1 MIETNVPFRKPKSNN
16 AMTAM
21 MQKFIERTF
30 KIVDDVVIDF
40 TNNKV
45 GIRTKA
51 NDILTCSP
59 VYSDPVPVAE
69 GEPAQPQS
77 IVDWELSQN
86 IFGEMGFD
94 IPAFA
99 QARSFNDVKLGDII
113 LDAAGKTFG
122 WVIEKKVKSLL
133 VKRPSG
139 TSTTYTA
146 PNVAMMGTGAP
157 TYMVI
162 SSMMGGEMGTMLPM
176 IMMMKEGGKD
186 LKKMLPFMMM
196 ANQGQGAAGL
206 NAMMPIMMMMGDSD
220 SDMEKL
226 LPMMMMMN
234 PGMMNQMT
242 GVPTQGTTTDQAAAQ
257 QANPMS
263 GMMMQN
269 NMMQMMMMQ
278 SFMGK

>member
-1 MIETNVPFRKPKSNN
+1 MIETNVPFIKPKTNK
-16 AMTAM
+16 AMSSM

-45 GIRTKA
+45 GIRTKD
-51 NDILTCSP
+51 NDIITCSP
-59 VYSDPVPVAE
+59 VYAETIPE
-69 GEPAQPQS
+69 GENQTPVKEL
-77 IVDWELSQN
+77 VDWELNQN
-86 IFGEMGFD
+86 IFGEMGFE

-99 QARSFNDVKLGDII
+99 QARSFSDVKLGDII

-157 TYMVI
+157 TYMVV
-162 SSMMGGEMGTMLPM
+162 SSMLGGEMGTMLPM

-196 ANQGQGAAGL
+196 ANQGQGMTGL
-206 NAMMPIMMMMGDSD
+206 NAMMPIMMMIGDSD
-220 SDMEKL
+220 SDMEKM

-234 PGMMNQMT
+234 PGMMSQMT
-242 GVPTQGTTTDQAAAQ
+242 GVPTQGAATDPNAAQ
-257 QANPMS
+257 QVNPMS

>member
-1 MIETNVPFRKPKSNN
+1 MTLDMPSSKSKTNN
-16 AMTAM
+16 AMTSM
-21 MQKFIERTF
+21 MQKFMERSF

-40 TNNKV
+40 TNNQV
-45 GIRTKA
+45 GIRTKD
-51 NDILTCSP
+51 NNIVTCKP
-59 VYSDPVPVAE
+59 IYSDPVPVAE
-69 GEPAQPQS
+69 GEPSQPQT
-77 IVDWELSQN
+77 IVDWELCEN

-139 TSTTYTA
+139 TATTYSA
-146 PNVAMMGTGAP
+146 PNVTMMGAGTP

-162 SSMMGGEMGTMLPM
+162 SNMISGEMGSMLPM

-186 LKKMLPFMMM
+186 LKKLLPFMMM
-196 ANQGQGAAGL
+196 ANQGQGTAGV

-234 PGMMNQMT
+234 PSMMNQMT
-242 GVPTQGTTTDQAAAQ
+242 GVPAQGNTTDQNVAQ